1 MTKKSDLRAEIID
14 KMLLFSS
21 ITRPELVRLT
31 GTRAATV
38 FEVVDELKKE
48 GILNEPERHG
58 KKTGRKA
65 PALTFHPD
73 CFWCAGI
80 DFQVRKTIGAVTDM
94 TGTVQ
99 ATAELTA
106 LERNSLNACRNEIR
120 EILRRLREQLGE
132 KWSLVKGIGFADP
145 GLVDI

>member
-58 KKTGRKA
+58 KKTGA
-65 PALTFHPD
+65 
-73 CFWCAGI
+73 
-80 DFQVRKTIGAVTDM
+80 Q
-94 TGTVQ
+94 
-99 ATAELTA
+99 ELIFK
-106 LERNSLNACRNEIR
+106 S
-120 EILRRLREQLGE
+120 E
-132 KWSLVKGIGFADP
+132 KPSARSRT
-145 GLVDI
+145 

>member
-94 TGTVQ
+94 TGTV
-99 ATAELTA
+99 
-106 LERNSLNACRNEIR
+106 
-120 EILRRLREQLGE
+120 
-132 KWSLVKGIGFADP
+132 
-145 GLVDI
+145 

>member
-48 GILNEPERHG
+48 GILNVPERHG
-58 KKTGRKA
+58 KKTGRK
-65 PALTFHPD
+65 
-73 CFWCAGI
+73 
-80 DFQVRKTIGAVTDM
+80 
-94 TGTVQ
+94 
-99 ATAELTA
+99 
-106 LERNSLNACRNEIR
+106 
-120 EILRRLREQLGE
+120 RR
-132 KWSLVKGIGFADP
+132 
-145 GLVDI
+145 